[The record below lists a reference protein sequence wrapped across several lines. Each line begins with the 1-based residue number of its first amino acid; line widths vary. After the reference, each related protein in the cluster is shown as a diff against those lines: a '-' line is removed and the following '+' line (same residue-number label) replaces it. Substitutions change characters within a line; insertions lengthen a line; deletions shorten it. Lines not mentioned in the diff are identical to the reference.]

1 MNRVLVVDDDA
12 VIRMVVRDALE
23 TVGLEV
29 IEAAGPEDALECVRN
44 AEPDLLILDI
54 MLPRMDGLAL
64 LSQIRDAGNDM
75 TVLVFSATGARNEDR
90 ARELGAAAYLA
101 KPFEIDLFVET
112 VLQLL
117 GELEQELSA

>member
-23 TVGLEV
+23 AVGLHV
-29 IEAAGPEDALECVRN
+29 IEAAGPEVALERVRCD
-44 AEPDLLILDI
+44 APDLLILDI

-64 LSQIRDAGNDM
+64 LSQIRDSGNDI

-101 KPFEIDLFVET
+101 KPFQIDLFVDT
-112 VLQLL
+112 VQQLL
-117 GELEQELSA
+117 VDLNEKLSA